1 MFAREHSSPDVLSRR
16 PGSAAAEGEAAQK
29 VSLRT
34 LLERRRRIWRRLLL
48 MIVVT
53 VTIIVLALAQ
63 RDTQRIRYHAEE
75 MARIAEALRGS
86 LEQTGVAPEVL
97 SLARRDSEI
106 ARKYRFNVNY
116 RQHAERRGR
125 SAVCAM
131 TEPVRLFLRQSRRY
145 LILFDGR
152 EFSVRWMTEE
162 QFLEQ
167 SEPLGL
173 GRPGPD

>member
-1 MFAREHSSPDVLSRR
+1 MSASEHSTALDH
-16 PGSAAAEGEAAQK
+16 EAAQK

-53 VTIIVLALAQ
+53 VTIIVLALVQ
-63 RDTQRIRYHAEE
+63 RDTQRIRYHAGE
-75 MARIAEALRGS
+75 MERIAEALRGAM
-86 LEQTGVAPEVL
+86 EQKGAAPEVL
-97 SLARRDSEI
+97 SLARSDSEV
-106 ARKYRFNVNY
+106 ATRYLFNVNY

-131 TEPVRLFLRQSRRY
+131 REPVPLLLRPNRRY
-145 LILFDGR
+145 VILFDGR
-152 EFSVRWMTEE
+152 QFSVRWMTEAE
-162 QFLEQ
+162 FATQ

-173 GRPGPD
+173 GRPGQD